1 MKMGKRQQSQSG
13 PMSDPNERYLGPETP
28 DPKVESTVE
37 KLRG

>member
-1 MKMGKRQQSQSG
+1 MEKRQRSRND
-13 PMSDPNERYLGPETP
+13 PMSDPCERYLGPETP